1 MTQGFR
7 KQWDESMVN
16 IGSIWGTGGH
26 YWGQGGDG
34 ARVFGVGR
42 KVNGNFNSST
52 EISKVL
58 EKAGPNIEKEEEKGN
73 LRMG

>member
-1 MTQGFR
+1 
-7 KQWDESMVN
+7 MVN

-26 YWGQGGDG
+26 YWGQGGGAKGRVDVG
-34 ARVFGVGR
+34 GGDEARVFGVGR

>member
-1 MTQGFR
+1 L
-7 KQWDESMVN
+7 
-16 IGSIWGTGGH
+16 GTRGG
-26 YWGQGGDG
+26 GKREGGCGGGDG
-34 ARVFGVGR
+34 ARGFGVGR